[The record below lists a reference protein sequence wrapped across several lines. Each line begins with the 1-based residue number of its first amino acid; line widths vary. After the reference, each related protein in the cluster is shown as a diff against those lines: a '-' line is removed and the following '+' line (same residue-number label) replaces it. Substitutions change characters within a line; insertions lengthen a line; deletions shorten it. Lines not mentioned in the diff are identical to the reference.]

1 MPLLVDSHHSR
12 VLLLLFSDSLINSA
26 LPKAVEIYDIVLM
39 HTHIHTHTQ
48 IGNSLFDEDG
58 FHIVDDVMS
67 KANTKGVKIVFPV
80 DFVTTDKFDKDA
92 NVSIIMCINTLL
104 ICYGF

>member
-1 MPLLVDSHHSR
+1 M
-12 VLLLLFSDSLINSA
+12 IM
-26 LPKAVEIYDIVLM
+26 YWC
-39 HTHIHTHTQ
+39 THTHTQ

-58 FHIVDDVMS
+58 SHIVDDVMS

-80 DFVTTDKFDKDA
+80 DFVTADKFDKDA

-104 ICYGF
+104 IYYGF